1 MYFPSEM
8 RRGHCTTPAPQTEIR
23 MERSGAPPRP
33 IWNIPLWNG
42 VIAVRDVRIL
52 GTERRLVIWVWTEV
66 RQI

>member
-8 RRGHCTTPAPQTEIR
+8 RRGNCATPAPQSEIR
-23 MERSGAPPRP
+23 MEWSGAPPRP
-33 IWNIPLWNG
+33 IRNIQLWNG

-52 GTERRLVIWVWTEV
+52 GTERRLVRWVLTEV